1 MRGGVAIYIKSN
13 YNFIE
18 RDDIAINIPGIFESI
33 FIQVISATPNIIIGE
48 IYRVPNTNETQTIQ
62 MYNNIVQHIQNFN
75 GNIIFGTDQNF
86 DYIKIENHKNVE
98 DLLSLFL
105 TSGLIPTITKPT
117 RITHSTATLIDNIYI
132 STKFGPKIN
141 SGILCEDISDHLPVI
156 TCIGKRKTKFKNA
169 PLTLKKRDITEN
181 SISNIANALKIRDW
195 NYLEHLDINEA
206 YSKFSAEFNKIIDI
220 NAPEKTITIPP
231 HRIIR
236 DPWMIKGLINCARN
250 LNKLYTKKLS
260 KPNTHPDYIIY
271 TKYRNTYNKIKR
283 TSRQQYYDNLLQN
296 YKHDIRKTW
305 RVINNLIGKTNE
317 KNTIS
322 ESFEIDGINITNKD
336 KIANEFCNF
345 FTNIGLKYAN
355 DIPNSIHRYD
365 HYLKNKNNTNMFMA
379 PTDQNEIIRMIDLLK
394 RKHSSGH
401 DNISS
406 ALLKDIKSE
415 IAKPLTILFNKSLS
429 EGCVPDDMKLAEVIP
444 IFKAKNR
451 EHLNNYRPISLL
463 PTFAKLIEKLVH
475 KRLYNFL
482 SSQSLFY
489 PSQYGFRP
497 QHSTNHAVHEFI
509 DNTIQS
515 VENKKHTLSVFLDL
529 SKAFDTIDHTILIN
543 KLNWYGVRGRALGW
557 FKSYLSR

>member
-1 MRGGVAIYIKSN
+1 M
-13 YNFIE
+13 NF
-18 RDDIAINIPGIFESI
+18 
-33 FIQVISATPNIIIGE
+33 VT
-48 IYRVPNTNETQTIQ
+48 
-62 MYNNIVQHIQNFN
+62 
-75 GNIIFGTDQNF
+75 
-86 DYIKIENHKNVE
+86 
-98 DLLSLFL
+98 
-105 TSGLIPTITKPT
+105 
-117 RITHSTATLIDNIYI
+117 
-132 STKFGPKIN
+132 
-141 SGILCEDISDHLPVI
+141 
-156 TCIGKRKTKFKNA
+156 
-169 PLTLKKRDITEN
+169 
-181 SISNIANALKIRDW
+181 
-195 NYLEHLDINEA
+195 
-206 YSKFSAEFNKIIDI
+206 
-220 NAPEKTITIPP
+220 
-231 HRIIR
+231 
-236 DPWMIKGLINCARN
+236 
-250 LNKLYTKKLS
+250 
-260 KPNTHPDYIIY
+260 
-271 TKYRNTYNKIKR
+271 
-283 TSRQQYYDNLLQN
+283 
-296 YKHDIRKTW
+296 
-305 RVINNLIGKTNE
+305 
-317 KNTIS
+317 
-322 ESFEIDGINITNKD
+322 
-336 KIANEFCNF
+336 F

-543 KLNWYGVRGRALGW
+543 KLNWYGVRGRALDW
-557 FKSYLSR
+557 FKSYLSRRKQYVQYYKSSSDTLTVPCGVPQGSVLGPLLFIIYTNDLPNCLTDSKAILFADDTTLYISSKSIPQLYRSTNIELESLNDWFRANKLSLNVSKTHYVVFKFSKAQIPF